1 MAPDVK
7 TTLLTEADL
16 TSGPQDPATWPT
28 TQASIEKLHRLLNAF
43 KPTLIVLCRYSGPCA
58 AEIIE
63 WARAAR
69 TPTIYHIDDDLLQV
83 PREIGEAK
91 ARSHNQPRRLRTVR
105 YLLDH
110 ATLAYCSN
118 ERLRRKLFGD
128 VSSDRIVSAD
138 VNCAIDILAPPTTDG
153 PPVIGYMGF
162 GSHDFDF
169 TFALPG
175 LVRILDARPDV
186 RFEIFGS
193 IALPQALERFSDRI
207 RLIEQVRDYGRFLE
221 KLSSLRW
228 TIGICPLARTEF
240 NFGKSN
246 NKWVE
251 YSACGF
257 AVVATR
263 GLIYDDC
270 CAEGRGLL
278 VDGDDEWFE
287 AFDTLLRDKAFHR
300 AQVLRAQQH
309 LRDFYSRDRLR
320 RQIAT
325 VFARAHSLAD
335 KPDGTRLSLDEFD
348 GDRIWGWAWRST
360 ETSIEPQRQP
370 VELWCGDVLVGR
382 ITRRQDRPDVD
393 AYLGA
398 TKWPK
403 GFSAPIGALNA
414 LCRLMGGDGGAFH
427 PSIRFREESIST
439 YAHDPRWRNGF
450 QTLRAMDNADFRI
463 ADAWWGNSHL
473 LKMRASVHP
482 GDDEQAG
489 TKLFRLFQPS
499 RHADG
504 RLALAIVDESPVDG
518 QRGVYA
524 LGVRNPF
531 MPILLVGYD
540 ESSNIVFTDLIPFPS
555 LLRGGLHAAEMAA
568 LDDAGGGLDAFR
580 QQSDA
585 YLAEAFGLSYE
596 SSPAIGEVCVD
607 LLAATGAEPIFE
619 PQFREWLALVFGVA
633 LSTANGRRRIAAD
646 LGDPAFVEFAEGL
659 LGQTPPAQHRNGR
672 LRLTLPC
679 CAVPTIDALVSRRL
693 TAHATPG
700 PAPCLIV
707 DRSFPYRRFF
717 VALPP
722 ALSEEVQ
729 TVITARQDTL
739 PALSLLTDEDGSAVE
754 QARPAAIVMRD
765 LGPRGRESIL
775 YPVARNEDINLSQRT
790 GAPGVISVFVRLG
803 EDDSNIRLL
812 LDSLMSQRTGARVEV
827 ILLVQRS
834 RQANAARDALN
845 ETFPVS
851 GRVTETDSTSSS
863 GATLNKAA
871 AAASGE
877 TFVFLDSRIILHDER
892 TLDTIAA
899 LSGLQGAGTA
909 GCMMIKPRN
918 ATDGG
923 AVFGS
928 AGYFPA
934 RLDFSTA
941 PHLALE
947 QLDCSTLLVDTVY
960 PVAANS
966 PHLYAL
972 SAEAW
977 RNVGGMNACF
987 SDYGMQID
995 LALRLA
1001 SAGRVNICTTL
1012 VSALSEADE
1021 RPKHLHN
1028 MAATSHLDIWRLLP
1042 ALKSSAI
1049 IRAF

>member
-1 MAPDVK
+1 MNAWTPSSTDAALTERIVFVANGPELPTLQLCFIEPLKMTPDVE

-16 TSGPQDPATWPT
+16 TAGPQDPATWPT
-28 TQASIEKLHRLLNAF
+28 TQASVEKLHLLLETF
-43 KPTLIVLCRYSGPCA
+43 KPTIIVLCRYSGPGA

-63 WARAAR
+63 RARAAR

-83 PREIGEAK
+83 PKEIGEAK

-128 VSSDRIVSAD
+128 VPSDRIVSAE
-138 VNCAIDILAPPTTDG
+138 VNCAIDILAPPTTDE

-193 IALPQALERFSDRI
+193 IALPPALERFSDRV
-207 RLIEQVRDYGRFLE
+207 RLIEQVRDYGQFLE

-228 TIGICPLARTEF
+228 TIGICPLANTEF

-287 AFDTLLRDKAFHR
+287 AFDTLLRDKALHR

-309 LRDFYSRDRLR
+309 LRDYYARDRLR
-320 RQIAT
+320 HQIAS
-325 VFARAHSLAD
+325 VFARAHALAD
-335 KPDGTRLSLDEFD
+335 KPDDTRLSLDEFD
-348 GDRIWGWAWRST
+348 GDRIWGWAWRPT
-360 ETSIEPQRQP
+360 ETSTQPQRQP

-463 ADAWWGNSHL
+463 ADVWWGNNHL

-524 LGVRNPF
+524 LGVRNP
-531 MPILLVGYD
+531 
-540 ESSNIVFTDLIPFPS
+540 
-555 LLRGGLHAAEMAA
+555 
-568 LDDAGGGLDAFR
+568 
-580 QQSDA
+580 
-585 YLAEAFGLSYE
+585 LA
-596 SSPAIGEVCVD
+596 
-607 LLAATGAEPIFE
+607 
-619 PQFREWLALVFGVA
+619 
-633 LSTANGRRRIAAD
+633 
-646 LGDPAFVEFAEGL
+646 
-659 LGQTPPAQHRNGR
+659 
-672 LRLTLPC
+672 
-679 CAVPTIDALVSRRL
+679 
-693 TAHATPG
+693 
-700 PAPCLIV
+700 
-707 DRSFPYRRFF
+707 
-717 VALPP
+717 
-722 ALSEEVQ
+722 
-729 TVITARQDTL
+729 
-739 PALSLLTDEDGSAVE
+739 
-754 QARPAAIVMRD
+754 
-765 LGPRGRESIL
+765 
-775 YPVARNEDINLSQRT
+775 
-790 GAPGVISVFVRLG
+790 
-803 EDDSNIRLL
+803 
-812 LDSLMSQRTGARVEV
+812 
-827 ILLVQRS
+827 
-834 RQANAARDALN
+834 
-845 ETFPVS
+845 
-851 GRVTETDSTSSS
+851 
-863 GATLNKAA
+863 K
-871 AAASGE
+871 
-877 TFVFLDSRIILHDER
+877 
-892 TLDTIAA
+892 
-899 LSGLQGAGTA
+899 
-909 GCMMIKPRN
+909 
-918 ATDGG
+918 
-923 AVFGS
+923 
-928 AGYFPA
+928 
-934 RLDFSTA
+934 
-941 PHLALE
+941 
-947 QLDCSTLLVDTVY
+947 
-960 PVAANS
+960 
-966 PHLYAL
+966 
-972 SAEAW
+972 
-977 RNVGGMNACF
+977 
-987 SDYGMQID
+987 
-995 LALRLA
+995 
-1001 SAGRVNICTTL
+1001 
-1012 VSALSEADE
+1012 
-1021 RPKHLHN
+1021 
-1028 MAATSHLDIWRLLP
+1028 
-1042 ALKSSAI
+1042 
-1049 IRAF
+1049 